1 VTTLSVGAVVNY
13 QNTKFAY
20 ALVYRTEEFYGQK
33 EAQLFGT
40 VSVNF
45 AF

>member
-1 VTTLSVGAVVNY
+1 MAND

-20 ALVYRTEEFYGQK
+20 AFIDRAEEFYGQK
-33 EAQLFGT
+33 PAQIYGA